1 MFDCWRWCS
10 CWHWCSRAA
19 GPRNP
24 WLALE
29 EEKTRDAIQSLR
41 TALAALGGRLGQGGF
56 RDKWGGDILREALY
70 LLELDWP
77 SAKNAANA
85 HIMIGYVADSCD
97 EEAEGAVKAAQRAV
111 RDVVVLRCC
120 SVSEAWNRET
130 FILAAEEAFGRRG
143 EPLGREL
150 KALLLVAYHKLHR
163 A

>member
-1 MFDCWRWCS
+1 M
-10 CWHWCSRAA
+10 
-19 GPRNP
+19 
-24 WLALE
+24 E
-29 EEKTRDAIQSLR
+29 EEKTRHAIQSLR
-41 TALAALGGRLGQGGF
+41 TALGALGGRLGQGGF

-120 SVSEAWNRET
+120 APGGGVLDVDQGAFLE
-130 FILAAEEAFGRRG
+130 AAEVAFNKPLRG
-143 EPLGREL
+143 DFMMGKEDRYLR
-150 KALLLVAYHKLHR
+150 AVLLLAYRKLR
-163 A
+163 RY

>member
-1 MFDCWRWCS
+1 ME
-10 CWHWCSRAA
+10 A
-19 GPRNP
+19 
-24 WLALE
+24 
-29 EEKTRDAIQSLR
+29 EKTRGAIQSLR
-41 TALAALGGRLGQGGF
+41 TALGALGGRVSQGGF

-120 SVSEAWNRET
+120 SVSEARNRET

-143 EPLGREL
+143 EPLDHEL
-150 KALLLVAYHKLHR
+150 RAVLLLAYHKLHR